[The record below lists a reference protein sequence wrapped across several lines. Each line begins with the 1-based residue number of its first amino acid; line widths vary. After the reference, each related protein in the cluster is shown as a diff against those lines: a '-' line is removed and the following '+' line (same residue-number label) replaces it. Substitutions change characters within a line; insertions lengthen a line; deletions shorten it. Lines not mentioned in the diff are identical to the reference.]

1 MEYIDD
7 LKNKRGALDN
17 IINEG
22 GFLEGLTQEQIAAA
36 SAWQQIGN
44 EESDMLASGGDQ
56 MMQNLAMWSQE
67 EGTEDLEN
75 YVNSK
80 KAGKRSG
87 ESPY

>member
-44 EESDMLASGGDQ
+44 EESDMLASGGD
-56 MMQNLAMWSQE
+56 
-67 EGTEDLEN
+67 
-75 YVNSK
+75 
-80 KAGKRSG
+80 
-87 ESPY
+87 